1 MAALTGPRD
10 TKRREGDFRE
20 PVATTKCWQG
30 GMVCLDAGAAVAGV
44 TDTGLVC
51 IGVAQNT
58 AEIGERVRTK
68 RGVFRFGNS
77 ASGDLIAAADIGADC
92 YIVDD
97 QTVAKTHGTNTR
109 SKAGKVFDVDA
120 AGVWVEFV

>member
-1 MAALTGPRD
+1 MAALTRPRD

-30 GMVCLDAGAAVAGV
+30 GMVCLNAGAAVAGV
-44 TDTGLVC
+44 TATGLVC

-68 RGVFRFGNS
+68 RGVFLFGNS
-77 ASGDLIAAADIGADC
+77 ASGDAIAAADIGSDC
-92 YIVDD
+92 WIVDD
-97 QTVAKTHGTNTR
+97 QTVAKTNGSSTR